1 MHQQPP
7 NKRYK
12 TDLDDAEWFLIE
24 PFLRQRGPGP
34 RRKVDIR
41 EVVNALFY
49 LDYTG
54 CQLEML
60 PRDFPNYHTV
70 NYYYLKWTREGIW
83 DQLLATLRPITRN
96 LEGHADTPSAAILDS
111 QSVKTSGKGQE
122 RGFDNGKRVKGRKRF
137 LAVDTL
143 GLMLCVMV
151 MRASLSE
158 PAGGVEIVDD
168 LQSRFPTLRKIWADS
183 AYSGQ
188 LVEYVQQ
195 WCRFVLE
202 IIRGLP
208 EQQGFEVQPKRW
220 IVERSLSWLNW
231 WRRLSKDYETTVE
244 SSEAMIKLAAIRN
257 MLWRIRTAI
266 DVI

>member
-1 MHQQPP
+1 
-7 NKRYK
+7 
-12 TDLDDAEWFLIE
+12 
-24 PFLRQRGPGP
+24 
-34 RRKVDIR
+34 
-41 EVVNALFY
+41 
-49 LDYTG
+49 
-54 CQLEML
+54 
-60 PRDFPNYHTV
+60 
-70 NYYYLKWTREGIW
+70 
-83 DQLLATLRPITRN
+83 
-96 LEGHADTPSAAILDS
+96 
-111 QSVKTSGKGQE
+111 
-122 RGFDNGKRVKGRKRF
+122 
-137 LAVDTL
+137 
-143 GLMLCVMV
+143 
-151 MRASLSE
+151 
-158 PAGGVEIVDD
+158 
-168 LQSRFPTLRKIWADS
+168 
-183 AYSGQ
+183 